1 MAVLITGRMPLSP
14 TRVMSMAVGTPIN
27 DSNGMVT
34 FGFAPRVISPI
45 LREKS
50 IASSTVPPTS
60 ATIAGAVAMA
70 KPPMP

>member
-1 MAVLITGRMPLSP
+1 
-14 TRVMSMAVGTPIN
+14 MAVGTPIN